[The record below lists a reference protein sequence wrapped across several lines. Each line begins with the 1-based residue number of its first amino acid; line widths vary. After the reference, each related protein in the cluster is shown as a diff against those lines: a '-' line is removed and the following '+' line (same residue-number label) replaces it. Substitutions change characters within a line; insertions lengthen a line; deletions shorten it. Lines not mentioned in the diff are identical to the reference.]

1 MCNPAFLAP
10 LLGGAGA
17 TAAGATAA
25 AGTAAA
31 AGAGIAGTLQTIG
44 TIVSIG
50 GAIAQGIGGLNAANE
65 QAAAIADQRKTEA
78 QLTITEDMRSRQKF
92 MAQIE
97 QQRAELAARGVQLD
111 SVTAVSLG
119 QTAAKEMSFGSQA
132 IRAGGAARD
141 RELSAAQKAAKAQG
155 ASSMLKGV
163 FSAAGG
169 LLTAAPDLWPGFEK
183 KQFV

>member
-1 MCNPAFLAP
+1 MCIPGALAA
-10 LLGGAGA
+10 LGMGGAGVA

-25 AGTAAA
+25 AATTASALS
-31 AGAGIAGTLQTIG
+31 TLG

-50 GAIAQGIGGLNAANE
+50 GALVQGIGGMNAAKQ
-65 QAAAIADQRKTEA
+65 QAAAIVDQRNTEA

-92 MAQIE
+92 MAQIQ

-132 IRAGGAARD
+132 IRAQGAARD
-141 RELSAAQKAAKAQG
+141 RELSAAQKKAKAEG
-155 ASSMLKGV
+155 ASSLLKGV

-183 KQFV
+183 KQLA